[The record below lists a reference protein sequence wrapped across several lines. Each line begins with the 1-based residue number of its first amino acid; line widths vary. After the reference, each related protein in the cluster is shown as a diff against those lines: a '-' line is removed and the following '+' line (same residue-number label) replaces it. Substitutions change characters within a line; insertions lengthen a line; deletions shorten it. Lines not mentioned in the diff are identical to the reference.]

1 MRMKLQTILVHAAVA
16 SLLLVAAC
24 KRSDQG
30 NDQSRASTK
39 PGSNDDMGRRNFSGD
54 KKLAVQGRQ
63 LFLEYNCY
71 GCHGGLAG
79 GAMGPSLR
87 DTTWKYGG
95 TDSLIY
101 HSIHDGRPMGMPP
114 WAGRLN
120 DRQIGA
126 IIQYIRSLR
135 TGDEPQFFFA
145 QGGDTTAAP
154 APNAA
159 PPAVNTPVPMAKKPS
174 GR

>member
-1 MRMKLQTILVHAAVA
+1 MRMKLETIVLHAAMA
-16 SLLLVAAC
+16 SLLVVAAC

-30 NDQSRASTK
+30 NQSIDSTI
-39 PGSNDDMGRRNFSGD
+39 PGSTADFGRRKFSGD
-54 KKLAVQGRQ
+54 RKLALQGRQ
-63 LFLEYNCY
+63 LFLSYNCY

-101 HSIHDGRPMGMPP
+101 HSIHDGRPMGMPS
-114 WAGRLN
+114 WAGRLD

-126 IIQYIRSLR
+126 LIQYIRSLR
-135 TGDEPQFFFA
+135 TGDEPQFFFS
-145 QGGDTTAAP
+145 QGSDSTAAP
-154 APNAA
+154 TANTA
-159 PPAVNTPVPMAKKPS
+159 PPAVVAPS
-174 GR
+174 SIAWLPRGR